1 MMPVKRLLN
10 MEADRM
16 SVCVVIAEP
25 IWFAERIN
33 RSIGRLGK
41 TE

>member
-16 SVCVVIAEP
+16 SICVVVAKP
-25 IWFAERIN
+25 ICFTERIN